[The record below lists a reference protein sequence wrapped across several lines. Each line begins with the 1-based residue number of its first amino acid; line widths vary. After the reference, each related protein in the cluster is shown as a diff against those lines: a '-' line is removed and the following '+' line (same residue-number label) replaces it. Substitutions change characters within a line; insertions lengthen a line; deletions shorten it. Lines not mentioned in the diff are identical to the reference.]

1 MTPPRRP
8 GRRVP
13 SKGRSL
19 RLDPPPPSVGGGAEP
34 DDLGVAGTGASS
46 TIRPGTRSANRAAK
60 RAVTGVRPKTQ
71 LRGGSGGRRTG
82 GSNTALILL
91 AIGAI
96 VIVGAVVALGNPFG
110 KPGAS
115 PSPTTALVVGD
126 GSCPTTQ
133 PAALPAGETRTVTIT
148 TPKGAI
154 VIKVDG
160 ALSPIAAGNLVALV
174 ACHFYDGSVFHRT
187 AALQDGTP
195 FVIQGGTPKTG
206 MGNIPYAIQDETVTA
221 TYRRGTLAMAR
232 TDKPNSQTS
241 QFFIVLDDKA
251 AQALASYNTYAIF
264 GEVISG
270 MDVADAIYAA
280 SAGVEA
286 PASPIAMTSVTVG
299 PGPAPTASPAAP
311 TAAPTTA
318 PTAAPTAPGA
328 SPAASTSP
336 TTAP

>member
-1 MTPPRRP
+1 
-8 GRRVP
+8 
-13 SKGRSL
+13 
-19 RLDPPPPSVGGGAEP
+19 
-34 DDLGVAGTGASS
+34 
-46 TIRPGTRSANRAAK
+46 
-60 RAVTGVRPKTQ
+60 
-71 LRGGSGGRRTG
+71 
-82 GSNTALILL
+82 
-91 AIGAI
+91 
-96 VIVGAVVALGNPFG
+96 VIVAAVILIGNPFG
-110 KPGAS
+110 KPTAS
-115 PSPTTALVVGD
+115 PSPSTALVVGD
-126 GSCPTTQ
+126 GSCPTAQ
-133 PAALPAGETRTVTIT
+133 PAPLPAGETRTVTIT

-154 VIKVDG
+154 VIEVDG
-160 ALSPIAAGNLVALV
+160 ALSPIAAGNFVALV

-232 TDKPNSQTS
+232 TDKPKSQTS

-270 MDVADAIYAA
+270 MDVADAIFAA
-280 SAGVEA
+280 SAGAEA
-286 PASPIAMTSVTVG
+286 PASPIAMTRVTVG
-299 PGPAPTASPAAP
+299 PGPAATASPASPAAP

-318 PTAAPTAPGA
+318 PTAAPPAPA
-328 SPAASTSP
+328 TSPARSTAP

>member
-19 RLDPPPPSVGGGAEP
+19 RFDPPPSSVGG
-34 DDLGVAGTGASS
+34 DAGTDDPGLSGTGGSS
-46 TIRPGTRSANRAAK
+46 TIRPGSRAANRAAK

-71 LRGGSGGRRTG
+71 LRSGSGGRRSG

-96 VIVGAVVALGNPFG
+96 VIVGAVILLGNPFG
-110 KPGAS
+110 KPAAS

-126 GSCPTTQ
+126 GTCPTTQ
-133 PAALPAGETRTVTIT
+133 PAPLPAGETRTVTIT
-148 TPKGAI
+148 TPKGVI

-160 ALSPIAAGNLVALV
+160 ALSPIAAGNFVALV

-221 TYRRGTLAMAR
+221 TYKRGTLAMAR
-232 TDKPNSQTS
+232 TDQPNSQTS

-251 AQALASYNTYAIF
+251 SGPLASYNTYAIF

-280 SAGVEA
+280 SAGAEA
-286 PASPIAMTSVTVG
+286 PASPIPMTTVTVG
-299 PGPAPTASPAAP
+299 PGPAATPSPAPTAPP

-318 PTAAPTAPGA
+318 PTTPAG
-328 SPAASTSP
+328 SPAASTAP